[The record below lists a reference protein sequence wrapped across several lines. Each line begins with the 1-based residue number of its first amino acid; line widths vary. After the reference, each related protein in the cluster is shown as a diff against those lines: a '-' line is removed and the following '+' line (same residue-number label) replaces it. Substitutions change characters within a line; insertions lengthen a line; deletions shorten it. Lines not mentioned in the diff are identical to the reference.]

1 MLLVITGFFLLALG
15 LFAGGV
21 LVAGPLGAVPWGG
34 GATLWVL
41 FPVFSIAGYV
51 LFAIGGRAAQVRGGS
66 LLLSGL
72 LIALA
77 LASAAGHHHDVPQR
91 QRAALRL
98 HHASR
103 LQDQAGS
110 GGQRQCDQQTRQQQ
124 RAAPDLR

>member
-15 LFAGGV
+15 LFAESV
-21 LVAGPLGAVPWGG
+21 LVAAPLGAVPWAG

-51 LFAIGGRAAQVRGGS
+51 LFVIGGKTAQVRGGS

-77 LASAAGHHHDVPQR
+77 LASAAGLVLMAAGVVQPQGSTLSLWYVMAVAGCIGVIG
-91 QRAALRL
+91 AASLGR
-98 HHASR
+98 S
-103 LQDQAGS
+103 
-110 GGQRQCDQQTRQQQ
+110 
-124 RAAPDLR
+124 AAEA

>member
-21 LVAGPLGAVPWGG
+21 LVAGPLGAMSWAG

-51 LFAIGGRAAQVRGGS
+51 LFVIGGRSAQVRGGS
-66 LLLSGL
+66 MLLSGL

-77 LASAAGHHHDVPQR
+77 LASAAGLVLQAAGVVQPQGSTLSLWYVMVVAGCIGVIG
-91 QRAALRL
+91 AASLGRGT
-98 HHASR
+98 AE
-103 LQDQAGS
+103 A
-110 GGQRQCDQQTRQQQ
+110 
-124 RAAPDLR
+124 

>member
-15 LFAGGV
+15 LFSGGV
-21 LVAGPLGAVPWGG
+21 LVAGPLGAVPWAG

-51 LFAIGGRAAQVRGGS
+51 LFVIGGRTAQVRGAS

-77 LASAAGHHHDVPQR
+77 LASAAALVLK
-91 QRAALRL
+91 AAGVVQTQGSTLSL
-98 HHASR
+98 WYVMVVAGIVGVIGAASLGR
-103 LQDQAGS
+103 S
-110 GGQRQCDQQTRQQQ
+110 
-124 RAAPDLR
+124 AAEA